1 MLLIDGSSGSIFFV
15 MSLNRRVYNLF
26 SLRHENHLVTVRNR
40 SCFGLKYLLLSHK
53 HTWKMSRG
61 LLEGTNVEMLNVAL
75 DVIYVL
81 LKCQYGSYDTSKFE
95 YIPHLQK
102 C

>member
-1 MLLIDGSSGSIFFV
+1 MLLLDGSSGSIFFL
-15 MSLNRRVYNLF
+15 MSLKRRVYYLF
-26 SLRHENHLVTVRNR
+26 SLRHENHLVTVRKR

-61 LLEGTNVEMLNVAL
+61 LLERTNVEMLNVAL
-75 DVIYVL
+75 DVIY
-81 LKCQYGSYDTSKFE
+81 KCQYGSYDTSKFE